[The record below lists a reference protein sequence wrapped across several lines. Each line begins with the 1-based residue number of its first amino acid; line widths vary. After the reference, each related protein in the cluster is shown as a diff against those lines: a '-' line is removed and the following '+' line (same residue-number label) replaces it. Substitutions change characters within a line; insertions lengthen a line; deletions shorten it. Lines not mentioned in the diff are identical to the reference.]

1 MALCYVKRF
10 WVRRKTLR
18 FLKKGDEKKEK
29 TDKQVKPHPDLKVI
43 SGSEISGKRQQRPVP
58 QTTPQQRAPQQNI
71 TLPDIKYKI
80 AVASGKGGVGKST
93 VATNLAISLAQAGAK
108 VGLMDADAYGPS
120 IPTMMGIQENP
131 KTSPERKL
139 IPLVR
144 HDIKLMSIGFMVPE
158 EQAMIWRGPMLH
170 SAIRQFLSD
179 VDWGELDY
187 LIIDLPPGTGDVAL
201 TLSQAIPLTGSVIVT
216 TPQDVALA
224 DVRRGVAMFE
234 RLGVP
239 ILGVIENMS
248 YFRCPHCNEKT
259 EIFKADGGKKT
270 SERFGVSFL
279 GEIPLDAEV
288 CTAGDL
294 GVPIV
299 AGHPDSHQAGAF
311 GDVAAALD
319 QVLKE
324 SGDEDELTIL

>member
-1 MALCYVKRF
+1 MKF
-10 WVRRKTLR
+10 
-18 FLKKGDEKKEK
+18 FKKGEDPKKK
-29 TDKQVKPHPDLKVI
+29 DNTPSKPHPELKVI
-43 SGSEISGKRQQRPVP
+43 SGSEISGPKAQQPGIQSQQQP
-58 QTTPQQRAPQQNI
+58 QPQPQQNI
-71 TLPDIKYKI
+71 TLPNIKYKI
-80 AVASGKGGVGKST
+80 AIASGKGGVGKST
-93 VATNLAISLAQAGAK
+93 IATNLAISLAQKGSN

-120 IPTMMGIQENP
+120 IPTMMGVQDKP
-131 KTSPERKL
+131 QTSPERKL

-144 HDIKLMSIGFMVPE
+144 HDIRLMSIGFMVPE

-179 VDWGELDY
+179 VEWGELDY

-201 TLSQAIPLTGSVIVT
+201 SLTQALPLTGAVIVT

-248 YFRCPHCNEKT
+248 YFLCPHCNEKT
-259 EIFKADGGKKT
+259 EIFRADGGKKT
-270 SERFGVSFL
+270 SERLGVAFL
-279 GEIPLDAEV
+279 GDIPLDAEV

-299 AGHPDSHQAGAF
+299 AGHPESPQSKAF
-311 GDVAAALD
+311 GSVVSKLD
-319 QVLKE
+319 QVLLE
-324 SGDEDELTIL
+324 TGDDDELTIL

>member
-1 MALCYVKRF
+1 M
-10 WVRRKTLR
+10 R
-18 FLKKGDEKKEK
+18 FLKKGEKEK
-29 TDKQVKPHPDLKVI
+29 PKSQPSSAAKEHPELQVI
-43 SGSEISGKRQQRPVP
+43 SGSQISGRQPRQP
-58 QTTPQQRAPQQNI
+58 TPQPQQQQQNI
-71 TLPDIKYKI
+71 TLPNIKYKI

-93 VATNLAISLAQAGAK
+93 VATNLAISLANAGSA
-108 VGLMDADAYGPS
+108 VGLLDADAYGPS
-120 IPTMMGIQENP
+120 IPTMMGIQEQP
-131 KTSPERKL
+131 KTSPERKI

-170 SAIRQFLSD
+170 GAIRQLLGD

-201 TLSQAIPLTGSVIVT
+201 SLTQALPLTGALIVT

-239 ILGVIENMS
+239 ILGIIENMS
-248 YFRCPHCNEKT
+248 YFLCPHCNEKT
-259 EIFKADGGKKT
+259 EIFRADGGRNT
-270 SERFGVSFL
+270 SERFGVAFL
-279 GEIPLDAEV
+279 GQIPLDAEV
-288 CTAGDL
+288 CTAGDI

-299 AGHPDSHQAGAF
+299 AGDPESPQSEAF
-311 GDVAAALD
+311 GVVAKELGV
-319 QVLKE
+319 VLEE
-324 SGDEDELTIL
+324 SGEEDELTIL

>member
-1 MALCYVKRF
+1 M
-10 WVRRKTLR
+10 R
-18 FLKKGDEKKEK
+18 FLKKGEKEK
-29 TDKQVKPHPDLKVI
+29 PKSQPNSTTKGHPELQVVSGSQI
-43 SGSEISGKRQQRPVP
+43 SGQQPRQP
-58 QTTPQQRAPQQNI
+58 TPQPQQQQQNI
-71 TLPDIKYKI
+71 TLPNIKYKI

-93 VATNLAISLAQAGAK
+93 VATNLAISLANAGSA
-108 VGLMDADAYGPS
+108 VGLLDADAYGPS
-120 IPTMMGIQENP
+120 IPTMMGIQEQP
-131 KTSPERKL
+131 KTSPERKI

-170 SAIRQFLSD
+170 GAIRQLLGD

-201 TLSQAIPLTGSVIVT
+201 SLTQALPLTGALIVT

-239 ILGVIENMS
+239 ILGIIENMS
-248 YFRCPHCNEKT
+248 YFLCPHCNEKT
-259 EIFKADGGKKT
+259 EIFRADGGKNT
-270 SERFGVSFL
+270 SERFGVAFL
-279 GEIPLDAEV
+279 GQIPLDAEV
-288 CTAGDL
+288 CTAGDI

-299 AGHPDSHQAGAF
+299 AGHPESPQSEAF
-311 GDVAAALD
+311 DTVAQELAS
-319 QVLKE
+319 VLAE
-324 SGDEDELTIL
+324 SGDDDELTIL

>member
-1 MALCYVKRF
+1 M
-10 WVRRKTLR
+10 R
-18 FLKKGDEKKEK
+18 FLKKGDNKKGD
-29 TDKQVKPHPDLKVI
+29 DKKPKSQSGSETKGHPDLKVI
-43 SGSEISGKRQQRPVP
+43 SGSQISGRQP
-58 QTTPQQRAPQQNI
+58 QQQATPQQQQPQQQNI
-71 TLPDIKYKI
+71 TLPNIKYKI

-93 VATNLAISLAQAGAK
+93 VATNLAISLANAGGA

-120 IPTMMGIQENP
+120 IPTMMGVQEQP
-131 KTSPERKL
+131 KVSSERKL

-144 HDIKLMSIGFMVPE
+144 HNIKLMSIGFMVPE

-170 SAIRQFLSD
+170 SSIRQLLSD
-179 VDWGELDY
+179 VEWGELDY

-201 TLSQAIPLTGSVIVT
+201 SLTQAIPLTGSLIVT

-239 ILGVIENMS
+239 ILGIIENMS
-248 YFRCPHCNEKT
+248 YFLCPHCNEKT
-259 EIFKADGGKKT
+259 EIFRKDGGKNT
-270 SERFGVSFL
+270 SERFGVTFL
-279 GEIPLDAEV
+279 GQIPLDAEV

-299 AGHPDSHQAGAF
+299 AGHPESPQSEAF
-311 GDVAAALD
+311 GTVAQELET
-319 QVLKE
+319 VLEE
-324 SGDEDELTIL
+324 SGDDDELTIL

>member
-1 MALCYVKRF
+1 M
-10 WVRRKTLR
+10 R
-18 FLKKGDEKKEK
+18 FLKKGEKEK
-29 TDKQVKPHPDLKVI
+29 PKPQPSSETKEHPDLQVI
-43 SGSEISGKRQQRPVP
+43 SGSQISGRQPQQQRP
-58 QTTPQQRAPQQNI
+58 PQQPQQQQQNI
-71 TLPDIKYKI
+71 TLPNIKYKI

-93 VATNLAISLAQAGAK
+93 VATILAISLANAGST
-108 VGLMDADAYGPS
+108 VGLLDADAYGPS
-120 IPTMMGIQENP
+120 IPTMMGIQEQP
-131 KTSPERKL
+131 KTSPERKI

-170 SAIRQFLSD
+170 GAIRQLLGD

-201 TLSQAIPLTGSVIVT
+201 SLTQALPLTGALIVT

-239 ILGVIENMS
+239 ILGIIENMS
-248 YFRCPHCNEKT
+248 YFLCPHCNEKT
-259 EIFKADGGKKT
+259 EIFRADGGKNT
-270 SERFGVSFL
+270 SERFGVAFL
-279 GEIPLDAEV
+279 GQIPLDAEV
-288 CTAGDL
+288 CTAGDI

-299 AGHPDSHQAGAF
+299 AGHPESPQSEAF
-311 GDVAAALD
+311 GEVAKELEIVLD
-319 QVLKE
+319 E
-324 SGDEDELTIL
+324 SGEEDELTIL